1 MIDPGFRM
9 NVSNVAGSNPNAL
22 PDFEMRGQANMGNYD
37 GEDVVIMRGD
47 IDTRPNQP
55 LFVLD
60 GIIGVGISTI
70 IDLDPDRIESIT
82 ILKDAAAMVVY
93 GSRASNGVVV
103 VETKAPE
110 KGKLRFSYSG
120 NYKYQTPDL
129 SVYHLLNATDK
140 LELERQAGYYDERYT
155 ASNASNL
162 QNFYLA
168 KYLDVQRGVNTD
180 WIAQPV
186 RTAFNHR
193 HSFNLE
199 GGDNTLR
206 YKLYFGINQA
216 PGVMKGTGVDTKSGS
231 IDLRYR
237 TNKLL
242 VSNQLSIDFTV
253 GDRTSP
259 YGTFQTYTML
269 NPYYRIYDEN
279 GAISKVLDN
288 HVYSTDGY
296 VSYIGGYSTP
306 TMNPMYNIQF
316 HQKDQNKQFQVRNS
330 FRA

>member
-120 NYKYQTPDL
+120 NYK
-129 SVYHLLNATDK
+129 
-140 LELERQAGYYDERYT
+140 
-155 ASNASNL
+155 
-162 QNFYLA
+162 
-168 KYLDVQRGVNTD
+168 
-180 WIAQPV
+180 
-186 RTAFNHR
+186 
-193 HSFNLE
+193 
-199 GGDNTLR
+199 
-206 YKLYFGINQA
+206 
-216 PGVMKGTGVDTKSGS
+216 
-231 IDLRYR
+231 
-237 TNKLL
+237 
-242 VSNQLSIDFTV
+242 
-253 GDRTSP
+253 
-259 YGTFQTYTML
+259 
-269 NPYYRIYDEN
+269 
-279 GAISKVLDN
+279 
-288 HVYSTDGY
+288 
-296 VSYIGGYSTP
+296 
-306 TMNPMYNIQF
+306 
-316 HQKDQNKQFQVRNS
+316 
-330 FRA
+330 

>member
-1 MIDPGFRM
+1 M
-9 NVSNVAGSNPNAL
+9 
-22 PDFEMRGQANMGNYD
+22 
-37 GEDVVIMRGD
+37 
-47 IDTRPNQP
+47 
-55 LFVLD
+55 
-60 GIIGVGISTI
+60 GISTI

-180 WIAQPV
+180 
-186 RTAFNHR
+186 
-193 HSFNLE
+193 
-199 GGDNTLR
+199 
-206 YKLYFGINQA
+206 
-216 PGVMKGTGVDTKSGS
+216 
-231 IDLRYR
+231 
-237 TNKLL
+237 
-242 VSNQLSIDFTV
+242 
-253 GDRTSP
+253 
-259 YGTFQTYTML
+259 
-269 NPYYRIYDEN
+269 
-279 GAISKVLDN
+279 
-288 HVYSTDGY
+288 
-296 VSYIGGYSTP
+296 
-306 TMNPMYNIQF
+306 
-316 HQKDQNKQFQVRNS
+316 
-330 FRA
+330 